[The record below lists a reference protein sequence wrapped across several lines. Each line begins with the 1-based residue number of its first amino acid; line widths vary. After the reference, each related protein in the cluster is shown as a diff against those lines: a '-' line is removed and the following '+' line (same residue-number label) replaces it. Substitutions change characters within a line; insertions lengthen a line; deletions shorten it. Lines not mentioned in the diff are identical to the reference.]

1 MTPTDLLTRLKSLSP
16 PTPLKISEFE
26 TIVSWETW
34 LESTEYTLTQITE
47 NKRSYHTA
55 LRTLEKVAGVLN
67 VEEDE
72 TNPR

>member
-1 MTPTDLLTRLKSLSP
+1 MTPTNLLTRLKSLSP

-34 LESTEYTLTQITE
+34 LESTEYTLTQINE

-55 LRTLEKVAGVLN
+55 LAMLHKMAGVLN
-67 VEEDE
+67 VEEDA
-72 TNPR
+72 